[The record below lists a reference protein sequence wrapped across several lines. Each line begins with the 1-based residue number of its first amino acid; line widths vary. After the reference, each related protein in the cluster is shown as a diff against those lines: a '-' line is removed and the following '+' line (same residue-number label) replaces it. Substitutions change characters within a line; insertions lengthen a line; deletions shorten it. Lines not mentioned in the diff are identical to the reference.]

1 MWINPYLLAEIHR
14 ETYVAILRSWVPHG
28 ERGNFADRV
37 GITREYFS
45 LLCALDRPAEDKFP
59 KLKRLPSPQMAKKIA
74 KALPALPEIRRSLYE
89 NMELAHVNTV
99 RAHYKTREFI
109 AQRQV
114 SELLNGLKR
123 LHGQATFGTDLPE
136 VQRDY
141 RALRD
146 AAASLVTRLSPEIYP
161 ASLAQACLYLHDAQC
176 VLDRSDDAL
185 RYAKLARLV
194 LESAVIIEEGFNRE
208 HVDYMEINAIR
219 GEGVALHNLGL
230 DREAQR
236 FYTRARTTSAYR
248 NSPDF
253 WKPFVGRDILNA
265 MARTPR
271 FSIRKAKKDAHEI
284 MDICE
289 RTGDEFTFFLSRES
303 WLRCLIQREKWKK
316 AQRAF
321 QEETERIPRLAYIG
335 SLHRALLLK
344 SGALLAWKMKDEISW
359 QEGITQLLKLLN
371 EAGLKHQMHTVQ
383 KYYGPALKPI
393 LESLG
398 FFSE

>member
-1 MWINPYLLAEIHR
+1 MMWINPYLLAEIHR

-74 KALPALPEIRRSLYE
+74 KALPAPPEIRRSLYE

-289 RTGDEFTFFLSRES
+289 RTGDEFTFFCHASRGFDVLSN
-303 WLRCLIQREKWKK
+303 EKNGRKLSARFRRK
-316 AQRAF
+316 QSEF
-321 QEETERIPRLAYIG
+321 P
-335 SLHRALLLK
+335 
-344 SGALLAWKMKDEISW
+344 AW
-359 QEGITQLLKLLN
+359 
-371 EAGLKHQMHTVQ
+371 
-383 KYYGPALKPI
+383 PI
-393 LESLG
+393 LALCIAHYCLKAERCWHG
-398 FFSE
+398 R